1 MPVLKSRMKTQIGWC
16 IACVLVIACI
26 FFQHVAYQNR
36 DRGTLRG
43 DTSNLACFI
52 AANENP
58 QSFQHDMMLSDHQH
72 WGFYPTPLLY
82 IVEKLNHWI
91 NDYRDVFKIINYCFI
106 PVYLL
111 GIYGL
116 IYLISGSIAIS
127 LFSMIYCLGA
137 VNMSHGGNW
146 QMPDYI
152 SFTPKYMFQ
161 AILPWVLQVVYLTK
175 GKEKS
180 WYISAILLGLLIYI
194 HPASA
199 PAWGICIWG
208 GWIWLTLTTKN
219 NREKKTRIVCLAIA
233 SIAALVVI
241 TPFFSVYLAT
251 TTPLKGIPAD
261 IDHNDIYQIAL
272 GRFGLGYLHFPT
284 AIAMLVL
291 SIIDQW
297 TIAACLFCWS
307 ALSVVVSLGSKS
319 FKDDMPWWLVC
330 GGIYFGFTVLVPA
343 IDQGVCYYLKRMPL
357 EIDLIR
363 NLRYWPFWCILLG
376 AAGFRAIYSKT
387 KQISNR
393 RTVCITSAL
402 VFGFL
407 MIASFAFVPEPFK
420 HFKYSPSLMGILISI
435 TPDWQKMYRMQDKVE
450 VDEIVAACKEFIPKD
465 ASVMGPMFV
474 RYLALRS
481 LCYSFKD
488 GGIFY
493 NSNWNR
499 LMEWR
504 DKSMLLAELSQKS
517 ISFDKRLLSFGFGVE
532 EHTVSW
538 IKARQR
544 LVPPQLR
551 GDEPREVFDDL
562 GAQYLILRNIDTDKI
577 TIKDHKVLFEG
588 KKYCIIQLI

>member
-1 MPVLKSRMKTQIGWC
+1 MPFLKSHMKKQIGWF
-16 IACVLVIACI
+16 IACALVIACI

-36 DRGTLRG
+36 DRGALHG
-43 DTSNLACFI
+43 DASYLACFI

-58 QSFQHDMMLSDHQH
+58 QNFQHDMLLSNHQN
-72 WGFYPTPLLY
+72 WEFYPTSLLY
-82 IVEKLNHWI
+82 IVEKLNHWTH
-91 NDYRDVFKIINYCFI
+91 DYRDAFKIINYCFI

-127 LFSMIYCLGA
+127 LFSMILCLG
-137 VNMSHGGNW
+137 VINMPYGGSW
-146 QMPDYI
+146 QLPDYI

-161 AILPWVLQVVYLTK
+161 AVLPWVLQVVYITREK
-175 GKEKS
+175 GKF
-180 WYISAILLGLLIYI
+180 WYVCAVLLGLLIYI

-199 PAWGICIWG
+199 PAWGICVWG
-208 GWIWLTLTTKN
+208 GWLWLTLSTKD
-219 NREKKTRIVCLAIA
+219 NREKKTRIVYLTIA

-241 TPFFSVYLAT
+241 TPFLSAHLAT

-272 GRFGLGYLHFPT
+272 GRFGLGYLHLPT

-297 TIAACLFCWS
+297 TIAAFLFCWA
-307 ALSVVVSLGSKS
+307 ALSVAVSLRSKS

-330 GGIYFGFTVLVPA
+330 GVFYFGFTVLVPA
-343 IDQGVCYYLKRMPL
+343 IDQGVCYYLERRPF

-363 NLRYWPFWCILLG
+363 NLRYWPLWCLLLG
-376 AAGFRAIYSKT
+376 AAGFPAIYNKM
-387 KQISNR
+387 KQISNGR
-393 RTVCITSAL
+393 MVPIASAL

-407 MIASFAFVPEPFK
+407 MMVSFALVPEPFK
-420 HFKYSPSLMGILISI
+420 HFKYSSSLMGILISI
-435 TPDWQKMYRMQDKVE
+435 NPGWQKMYRVQDKAE
-450 VDEIVAACKEFIPKD
+450 VDEIVAACKKFIPKD
-465 ASVMGPMFV
+465 APVIGPRFV

-488 GGIFY
+488 GGTFY
-493 NSNWNR
+493 WSNWSR
-499 LMEWR
+499 LLEWR
-504 DKSMLLAELSQKS
+504 DKSLLLTSVRQKS
-517 ISFDKRLLSFGFGVE
+517 IKFDERLLRFGFGIE
-532 EHTVSW
+532 EHTISW

-544 LVPPQLR
+544 LVPPRLR
-551 GDEPREVFDDL
+551 GDEPRAVFDGL

-588 KKYCIIQLI
+588 KKYCIIHLL